1 MNGSDDL
8 TFGHGTYITDS
19 LGKNE
24 VRFKRGQPIEIDLVH
39 AAVVAERRAN
49 GLVDLAAREPVE
61 LRTRSRQAG
70 TIDDGLGIVTAM
82 RDPDESIFQS
92 ERTHNLGST
101 RQQRHNSPSL
111 CRRCRPFCHNPTE
124 NRPPTS
130 TVRPLGLNPAISC
143 A

>member
-49 GLVDLAAREPVE
+49 RLVDFAAREPVE
-61 LRTRSRQAG
+61 LRTRSREAG

-82 RDPDESIFQS
+82 RDPDESIFHPS
-92 ERTHNLGST
+92 AYTISVALGS
-101 RQQRHNSPSL
+101 ND
-111 CRRCRPFCHNPTE
+111 
-124 NRPPTS
+124 
-130 TVRPLGLNPAISC
+130 
-143 A
+143 